1 MLYSNKRS
9 IAYEKGDVFESSSG
23 YQLMRLKV
31 LLKHEGIETKY
42 EYSGFMP
49 RLVVTKVTWKAKIRR
64 MLRGKKNVYKR

>member
-1 MLYSNKRS
+1 MR
-9 IAYEKGDVFESSSG
+9 KGDVFESSSG
-23 YQLMRLKV
+23 LQLMKLKV

-64 MLRGKKNVYKR
+64 IIRGKRKCI